1 MEYFHYI
8 SNTIAGPIQFVRIA
22 RSIFTRAI
30 SGNLDLKYR
39 GSPSV
44 MPSYL
49 PGDRAS
55 CLPTI
60 IVLRESKVLRVTS
73 VLRVLRQTE
82 GASVACGEPCRLCHS
97 LNSQLPCNIDTRIIS
112 QPRTYCKERGFIMT
126 RFSQN
131 FYNKIFLTKKILQA
145 ATHNSTELYDKRGKV
160 QLGSY
165 LSTLLRSQ
173 C

>member
-8 SNTIAGPIQFVRIA
+8 SNTLAGPIQLVRIA

-73 VLRVLRQTE
+73 VLRVLRQT
-82 GASVACGEPCRLCHS
+82 ASVACGEPCRLCHS

-131 FYNKIFLTKKILQA
+131 FYNKIFLTKK
-145 ATHNSTELYDKRGKV
+145 NSSSRYS
-160 QLGSY
+160 QLN
-165 LSTLLRSQ
+165 RII
-173 C
+173 